1 MKRWIL
7 AVSAAAALMAPSV
20 GAAQSAA
27 GDLSLHDAMAA
38 VKRAILSQGS
48 VAWQGNVRAGDTGQT
63 WTYTR
68 SVETTNITLN
78 ESSCILSFHYK
89 VITNG
94 DVSVDIDAGI
104 PFGEV
109 ESLEATTEAALV
121 QRRDARSG
129 HGSWVSTLT
138 PEIYDI
144 DLVRGDG
151 TENVIS
157 FYSSDMANQ
166 AIDAIERARQLCRH
180 G

>member
-1 MKRWIL
+1 MKRWIV
-7 AVSAAAALMAPSV
+7 AASAAIALMTPSV
-20 GAAQSAA
+20 GATQGAA
-27 GDLSLHDAMAA
+27 SNMSLHDAMAE
-38 VKRAILSQGS
+38 VKRAILSQGV
-48 VAWQGNVRAGDTGQT
+48 VAWQGSVHAGDSGEN

-78 ESSCILSFHYK
+78 ESVCILSFHYK

-94 DVSVDIDAGI
+94 EVSVDIDAGI

-121 QRRDARSG
+121 QRRDARAG

-138 PEIYDI
+138 PQIYDI